1 MHTKKLIKKIKIGNL
16 TLKNNLFLAPLAG
29 ITDSPFRKMCL
40 KGGAGLVW
48 AEMVSSQA
56 LKYENQRSEKMLF
69 IDKDEHPVAMQ
80 IFGSDLESIEIS
92 TKKSDEFGAD
102 IIDINAGCPMK
113 KILKSNSGAALMYDE
128 VLLGKII
135 ATAVKS
141 TKKPITLKTRIGIK
155 QGQIT
160 GDKLAQIAEQEGASA
175 VCIHARYV
183 SQIHSGNPDLD
194 ALAKVCS
201 SVKIPVIA
209 NGGIQNYQTA
219 QKMFETGTTAIMIG
233 RGAIGNPS
241 IFQNI
246 IETDNGKIPKPLTL
260 DNQLK
265 LFLKLVESNAKYYGE
280 RMGILRS
287 RKVVSYW
294 IRGFEKSAIIRQ
306 NFMDCTT
313 LDEVRQLIS
322 EMIS

>member
-1 MHTKKLIKKIKIGNL
+1 MHTKKLIKKIKIGKL
-16 TLKNNLFLAPLAG
+16 ELKNNLFLAPLAG
-29 ITDSPFRKMCL
+29 ITDSPFRIMCL
-40 KGGAGLVW
+40 QGGAGLVW

-56 LKYENQRSEKMLF
+56 LKYENERSNKMLF
-69 IDKDEHPVAMQ
+69 IDKNEHPVAMQ
-80 IFGSDLESIEIS
+80 IFGSDLESIAIS
-92 TKKSDEFGAD
+92 TKKADEFGAD

-194 ALAKVCS
+194 ALAKVCN

-209 NGGIQNYQTA
+209 NGGIQDYETA
-219 QKMFETGTTAIMIG
+219 KKMFETGAKAVMIG
-233 RGAIGNPS
+233 RSAIGNPS
-241 IFQNI
+241 IFQNLVD
-246 IETDNGKIPKPLTL
+246 TDNGKIPKPLIL

-265 LFLKLVESNAKYYGE
+265 LFLKLVESNTKYYGE

-294 IRGFEKSAIIRQ
+294 IRGFEKSALIRQ
-306 NFMDCTT
+306 KLMNCST
-313 LDEVRQLIS
+313 LDEVRQLILK
-322 EMIS
+322 MIS